1 MVEHIMS
8 NDIKFS
14 LSSNE
19 IVTLYSTEVEYIMA
33 IFSNACLVTDMSQ
46 VYDFLEILPGK
57 HKMYR
62 GSPADYKKHKQNNTL
77 TEIECSWIE
86 DDKSL
91 TLNYNN
97 QIMERL
103 KSLFDGICEVTEESY
118 ISELALKLHF
128 HKKSK
133 KIH

>member
-33 IFSNACLVTDMSQ
+33 FSSNTGLVTDMSQ
-46 VYDFLEILPGK
+46 VYDFLDILPGK
-57 HKMYR
+57 HKKYR
-62 GSPADYKKHKQNNTL
+62 GSPADYKKHKENNTL
-77 TEIECSWIE
+77 SEIELSWVE

-91 TLNYNN
+91 ALNYNN
-97 QIMERL
+97 HVMERL
-103 KSLFDGICEVTEESY
+103 NKLFDGICEVTEQSY
-118 ISELALKLHF
+118 ISELALKLHL

-133 KIH
+133 KMQ